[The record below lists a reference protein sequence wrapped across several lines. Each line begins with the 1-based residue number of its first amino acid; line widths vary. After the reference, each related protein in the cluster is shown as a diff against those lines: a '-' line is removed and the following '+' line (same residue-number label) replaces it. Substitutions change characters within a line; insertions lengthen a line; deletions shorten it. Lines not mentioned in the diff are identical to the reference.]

1 MNTENLSAYRVI
13 RSERVEECDGVGT
26 LLEHKK
32 SGAHVFVLENQDS
45 NKVFN
50 IAFRTPAV
58 DSTGA
63 AHITEHSVL
72 CGSDRY
78 PVKDPFIELA
88 KGSLNTFVNAM
99 TYPDK
104 TCYPVAST
112 NDKDFDNLMSVYL
125 DAVFHPNILKTD
137 KIFRQEGW
145 HYEMASPDQPL
156 TINGVVY
163 NEMKGAFSSA
173 DESLDRWTLGV
184 LFPDTPYAN
193 ESGGDPEAIRT
204 LTYEKYLAFYRRYY
218 HPSNSYLYLYGNC
231 DCGKILDRIDREVF
245 SHYDRIDPQSEIPAQ
260 KPFTAVREAE
270 FEYGVAAGDDTEEG
284 VYYSWNRVCPAALDE
299 RTAMAME
306 ILETVLLDA
315 PGAPVHEA
323 LSAADIGKDIYG
335 GYTDEIYQPYFNITV
350 KEGKPGQ
357 KERFVSVIEDTLR
370 KTAQEGIP
378 EKSLLAAINSLEFR
392 LKESDYG
399 RMPKG
404 LVIGLQCMDSWLYDA
419 EDPFSYLEYQ
429 KTFRFLRDNL
439 HTGYFENLIR
449 TVLLDNPFGAVITA
463 VPKRG
468 LEEEKEKKL
477 AKALAAKKAALSEQ
491 EIRKMVSDTADL
503 LAYQKEKST
512 PEQLATIPMLS
523 IGDISREIVPVK
535 NHPARFLVPGGPAED
550 NFVWHDIF
558 TSGISY
564 LDLTFPAD
572 EMPLEDLP
580 YLAVLRDL
588 MTDVSTENYSY
599 RDLNE
604 AVDIWTGGIGT
615 DIDVFSM
622 NCEDASS
629 RIFFTASLR
638 ALDENLEQAASL
650 LEEILCRTV
659 FTEDKR
665 IKELLEE
672 AQVRQREYLIQGGS
686 GTAVRR
692 SLSYHS
698 AASWIQEQISGIDY
712 YSFLCDLTEHFEEKK
727 EMLKNKLSAL
737 CRTIFAGNRMIAS
750 FTGSRECAGRME
762 ELLSAFAQKLPVRTG
777 PAAPRDWPLAQ
788 KNEAFTAA
796 TQVQYVARTG
806 NFKKA
811 GLPYTG
817 ALLVLQGI
825 LNFDYL
831 WSNLREQ
838 GGAYGCMSGFRR
850 DGSAYLASYRD
861 PHLARTNT
869 VYSGAPAYLKN
880 YQADERTMTRFIIG
894 AVSGID
900 APMTPSAEGRRD
912 MICRMSGI
920 SEEDLRRQKE
930 EVLGCTPETI
940 RGLAP
945 YLEALLAS
953 GSICAVGSETKVAE
967 HRDLFREVH
976 RL

>member
-145 HYEMASPDQPL
+145 HYEMASPDHPL

-370 KTAQEGIP
+370 KTAQEGHQQPGIP
-378 EKSLLAAINSLEFR
+378 PEGER
-392 LKESDYG
+392 LRPY
-399 RMPKG
+399 
-404 LVIGLQCMDSWLYDA
+404 A
-419 EDPFSYLEYQ
+419 EG
-429 KTFRFLRDNL
+429 
-439 HTGYFENLIR
+439 TGDR
-449 TVLLDNPFGAVITA
+449 PAVH
-463 VPKRG
+463 G
-468 LEEEKEKKL
+468 
-477 AKALAAKKAALSEQ
+477 
-491 EIRKMVSDTADL
+491 
-503 LAYQKEKST
+503 
-512 PEQLATIPMLS
+512 QLA
-523 IGDISREIVPVK
+523 V
-535 NHPARFLVPGGPAED
+535 
-550 NFVWHDIF
+550 
-558 TSGISY
+558 
-564 LDLTFPAD
+564 
-572 EMPLEDLP
+572 
-580 YLAVLRDL
+580 
-588 MTDVSTENYSY
+588 
-599 RDLNE
+599 
-604 AVDIWTGGIGT
+604 
-615 DIDVFSM
+615 
-622 NCEDASS
+622 
-629 RIFFTASLR
+629 
-638 ALDENLEQAASL
+638 
-650 LEEILCRTV
+650 
-659 FTEDKR
+659 
-665 IKELLEE
+665 
-672 AQVRQREYLIQGGS
+672 
-686 GTAVRR
+686 
-692 SLSYHS
+692 
-698 AASWIQEQISGIDY
+698 
-712 YSFLCDLTEHFEEKK
+712 
-727 EMLKNKLSAL
+727 
-737 CRTIFAGNRMIAS
+737 
-750 FTGSRECAGRME
+750 
-762 ELLSAFAQKLPVRTG
+762 
-777 PAAPRDWPLAQ
+777 
-788 KNEAFTAA
+788 
-796 TQVQYVARTG
+796 
-806 NFKKA
+806 
-811 GLPYTG
+811 
-817 ALLVLQGI
+817 
-825 LNFDYL
+825 
-831 WSNLREQ
+831 
-838 GGAYGCMSGFRR
+838 
-850 DGSAYLASYRD
+850 
-861 PHLARTNT
+861 
-869 VYSGAPAYLKN
+869 
-880 YQADERTMTRFIIG
+880 
-894 AVSGID
+894 
-900 APMTPSAEGRRD
+900 
-912 MICRMSGI
+912 
-920 SEEDLRRQKE
+920 
-930 EVLGCTPETI
+930 
-940 RGLAP
+940 
-945 YLEALLAS
+945 
-953 GSICAVGSETKVAE
+953 
-967 HRDLFREVH
+967 
-976 RL
+976 